1 MIGVLLVTH
10 AGLGQALIDCVTHVL
25 NTRPPQLQ
33 ALAFMPGDDPR
44 DMQPAAERAVAAV
57 NTGDGVMVLA
67 DMYGGG
73 PANLALRV
81 LEPGYVVGAAGV
93 NLPML
98 LRVLTYRAQLP
109 IDQLLDRAITGACVG
124 VVRMKPL

>member
-67 DMYGGG
+67 DMYGGS

-81 LEPGYVVGAAGV
+81 LEPGHVVGAAGV

-109 IDQLLDRAITGACVG
+109 IDQLLDRAITGACDG

>member
-1 MIGVLLVTH
+1 MIGVLIVSH

-25 NTRPPQLQ
+25 NARPPQLK

-44 DMQPAAERAVAAV
+44 DMQPTAERAVAEV
-57 NTGDGVMVLA
+57 DSGEGVMVLA
-67 DMYGGG
+67 DMYGGS
-73 PANLALRV
+73 PANLVLRV
-81 LEPGYVVGAAGV
+81 LEPGRVVGVAGV

-98 LRVLTYRAQLP
+98 MRVLTYREQVP
-109 IDQLLDRAITGACVG
+109 IEELLNRAITGACDG

>member
-25 NTRPPQLQ
+25 NARPSQLQ
-33 ALAFMPGDDPR
+33 ALPFMPGDDPH

-57 NTGDGVMVLA
+57 DSGEGVLVLA
-67 DMYGGG
+67 DMYGGS
-73 PANLALRV
+73 PANLVLRV
-81 LEPGYVVGAAGV
+81 LEPGHVAGVAGV

-98 LRVLTYRAQLP
+98 LRVLTYREQLP
-109 IDQLLDRAITGACVG
+109 IEELIDRAITGACDG

>member
-25 NTRPPQLQ
+25 NSRPPQLQ
-33 ALAFMPGDDPR
+33 ALAFMPGDDPH
-44 DMQPAAERAVAAV
+44 DMQPAAERAVAALE
-57 NTGDGVMVLA
+57 TGQGVVVLA
-67 DMYGGG
+67 DMYGGS
-73 PANLALRV
+73 PANLVLRV
-81 LEPGYVVGAAGV
+81 LKPGRVVGIAGV

-98 LRVLTYRAQLP
+98 LRVLTYRDQVN
-109 IDQLLDRAITGACVG
+109 IDTLLDRAITGACDG

>member
-25 NTRPPQLQ
+25 NARPPQLE

-44 DMQPAAERAVAAV
+44 DMQPVAERAVAALE
-57 NTGDGVMVLA
+57 TGEGVVVLA
-67 DMYGGG
+67 DMYGGS
-73 PANLALRV
+73 PANLVLRV
-81 LEPGYVVGAAGV
+81 LKPGRVVGVAGV

-98 LRVLTYRAQLP
+98 LRVLTYRDQVS
-109 IDQLLDRAITGACVG
+109 IDTLLDRAITGACDG